1 MPKDISSFL
10 KAKEN
15 SPFRIRP
22 NRIALCQIKHQVSS
36 ACIDQILEPEKY
48 IPEFQRS
55 NDKWTKK
62 MQVKFIENII
72 TGCVTQISL
81 YTTTNKEFPNWLILD
96 GLQRLTAL
104 NLFITNELKVFGDLT
119 YDDVKAKISDET
131 NPIEFKLYR
140 FNNEIEAVEFYIA
153 INENITHSKKDIQRA
168 KDYLAKLKGEVI

>member
-1 MPKDISSFL
+1 MKKDISIFL
-10 KAKEN
+10 KVKAN
-15 SPFRIRP
+15 SPFMIRP
-22 NRIALCQIKHQVSS
+22 NRIAVCHIRHQVIS
-36 ACIDQILEPEKY
+36 ACIEQIEEPEKY

-62 MQVKFIENII
+62 MQVKFIENLI

-81 YTTTNKEFPNWLILD
+81 YTTTDKEFPKWFILD
-96 GLQRLTAL
+96 GLQRLTAF
-104 NLFITNELKVFGDLT
+104 NLFITNQLKVFGDLT
-119 YDDVKAKISDET
+119 YDDVKDNISGET

-168 KDYLAKLKGEVI
+168 KDYLDKLKGF

>member
-1 MPKDISSFL
+1 MSKDISAFL

-15 SPFRIRP
+15 SPFMKRP
-22 NRIALCQIKHQVSS
+22 NKIAVCHIRHEVISSCNEQIFS
-36 ACIDQILEPEKY
+36 PENY

-62 MQVKFIENII
+62 MQIKFIENLI

-81 YTTTNKEFPNWLILD
+81 YTTTDKEFPKWFILD
-96 GLQRLTAL
+96 GLQRLTAI
-104 NLFITNELKVFGDLT
+104 NLFITNQLKVFGNLT
-119 YDDVKAKISDET
+119 YDDVKANINGET

-168 KDYLAKLKGEVI
+168 KDYLAKLKNN

>member
-1 MPKDISSFL
+1 MKKDITAFL

-15 SPFRIRP
+15 SPFNKSHKIAVCHIRHEV
-22 NRIALCQIKHQVSS
+22 IS
-36 ACIDQILEPEKY
+36 ACNEQIFNFEDY

-81 YTTTNKEFPNWLILD
+81 YTTTNKDFPNWLILD

-104 NLFITNELKVFGDLT
+104 NLFVTNELKVFGNLT
-119 YDDVKAKISDET
+119 YDDVKANINGET

-168 KDYLAKLKGEVI
+168 KDYLAKLKSEVI